1 MTRLAQMLRENL
13 HFIVVAAI
21 LTLALTYPT
30 IKYVFNTEVFWLP
43 TGVSSD
49 VFTEMWD
56 VWYGKLILT
65 GQADRFYT
73 DFLFYPEG
81 VSLVYHPLFIPYII
95 VLNALQT
102 IMPVSNAFGVGYLLI
117 IFTTALCGYVYIR
130 YLFKDKWLALFGAV
144 IFGFSPHVIG
154 HPHHPNN
161 AFIATLPLSLYCF
174 QRGFQEKR
182 SDLIILAGILAGST
196 SIMNIYAFVCLLI
209 TLVLGVCVVA
219 ASKYRERSFWK
230 ATVIL
235 AIAIA
240 VSSAWRIVPMLADT
254 QSLDAALAW
263 VGTER
268 NKDLMSSLVNHR
280 NPIFGPVLHSVLQIQ
295 KSQLTSD
302 TSFLGYLPL
311 LIIGIGLWNKST
323 RRKMLPWIAVGAVF
337 LVFRLGSSLHFNGID
352 YENILLPK
360 HFLNRLLPSVFQ
372 AFVETDNFQ
381 IGALLPLAVSSCYG
395 IVAIGRMRPATRR
408 PIFILLMS
416 AVVAIEYYMP
426 VQERVFYAEQFA
438 FIDWLAGED
447 DEVRLINLPMGR
459 GNSKTYNLYQALS
472 GFPHAE
478 GAISRTP
485 ATAHDYIKANR
496 LLNAWNDH
504 KAISCYSHTQDAY
517 LAELAR
523 LEADGFTHVVYHHTR
538 ARYGPVKESFLWTVP
553 SYKDRYVDIYRLS
566 DLRDSCPSNVIAQY
580 AQTFPY
586 TELLLMPSILNER
599 HGTVLMFHDSPA
611 VEERPLHHFYAAS
624 FDRKP
629 AVLVSH
635 DEQEEIVIQSSAQEI
650 DSFDVIEAR
659 NDVIWLINDPSETV
673 LEDLSSYTD
682 WFIRTFEFCERF
694 LHEAE
699 ATIDLYVKR
708 GIPCSALDH
717 SSAFEVAYDG
727 GIRLHNLSYVR
738 TSERIWFNLAW
749 TKYTR
754 RNYGFS
760 IQFFDAQR
768 EKVLQF
774 DDVVRSELLSSYE
787 LDISTLPEGEYAV
800 KLILYDFETG
810 KSEGGIAQETGQ
822 RFERSLDIA
831 ALEL

>member
-1 MTRLAQMLRENL
+1 MTRLAHMLRENL

-117 IFTTALCGYVYIR
+117 TFTTALCGYVYIR

-311 LIIGIGLWNKST
+311 LLIGIGLWNKST

-337 LVFRLGSSLHFNGID
+337 LVLRLGSSLHFNGID

-416 AVVAIEYYMP
+416 AVVAIEYYIP

-485 ATAHDYIKANR
+485 ASAHDYIKSNP
-496 LLNAWNDH
+496 LLKAWNDH
-504 KAISCYSHTQDAY
+504 QPMSCDSRTQDGY
-517 LAELAR
+517 LSELAQ
-523 LEADGFTHVVYHHTR
+523 LEAAGFTHVVYHRTR
-538 ARYGPVKESFLWTVP
+538 AKFGPVHESFLWTLP
-553 SYKDRYVDIYRLS
+553 SYSDAYVDIYRLS
-566 DLRDSCPSNVIAQY
+566 DLRDSCPSSVIAQY
-580 AQTFPY
+580 SRAFPY
-586 TELLLMPSILNER
+586 TELLLVPSILNER
-599 HGTVLMFHDSPA
+599 HGTVLMFHESPA
-611 VEERPLHHFYAAS
+611 DEERPLHYFSAAS

-629 AVLVSH
+629 AVLVSQ
-635 DEQEEIVIQSSAQEI
+635 DEQGEIVIQSSAQEI
-650 DSFDVIEAR
+650 ESYDAFETHG
-659 NDVIWLINDPSETV
+659 DVIWLINDPSVTA
-673 LEDLSSYTD
+673 LENLNIYTER
-682 WFIRTFEFCERF
+682 FISTFEFCERF
-694 LHEAE
+694 LNEAD
-699 ATIDLYVKR
+699 ATIDLFVKP
-708 GIPCSALDH
+708 GISCSALDH
-717 SSAFEVAYDG
+717 SSAFRVAYNGD
-727 GIRLHNLSYVR
+727 IRLNNLSYER
-738 TSERIWFNLAW
+738 TKKRIWFYLAW
-749 TKYTR
+749 TKQTR

-760 IQFFDAQR
+760 IQFFDALG
-768 EKVLQF
+768 EKVSQY
-774 DDVVRSELLSSYE
+774 DDVVYAEPLSTIE
-787 LDISTLPEGEYAV
+787 LDIDTLPGGKYEAR
-800 KLILYDFETG
+800 LILYDFETG
-810 KSEGGIAQETGQ
+810 KSVGGTELETG
-822 RFERSLDIA
+822 RSFERSLLIA
-831 ALEL
+831 KLEL